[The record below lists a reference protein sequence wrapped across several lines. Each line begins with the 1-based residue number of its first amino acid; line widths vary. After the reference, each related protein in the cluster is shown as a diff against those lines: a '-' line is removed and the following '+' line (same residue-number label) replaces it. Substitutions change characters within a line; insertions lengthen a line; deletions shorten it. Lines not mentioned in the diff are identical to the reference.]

1 MRFKKNYLLV
11 SFIFIVGQIFSQEV
25 NYIPYYHSV
34 NKAKLAICRENGD
47 SAILYYQQAF
57 EMVDYILLED
67 LRNFT
72 QCAAELGKDSLVYY
86 TMDKC
91 IAQTIYLSYVFSSD
105 SLFDKYKNTEKW
117 KECYTIEQENIE
129 KHKEKQAIGVLYKKV
144 LDSLMVSDQAIRNK
158 MNCFYWTF
166 PNSKR
171 AKKINR
177 ECRIIDS
184 CNQVVLDE
192 MIEKYD
198 FPNERHGLW
207 NNLRFIKGGI
217 VFVHYDDTNFLRNIE
232 YKALLEGKL
241 SPDYYAD
248 RANRIALLFNL
259 NRIDYRYS
267 YIKKMTLQEKEQ
279 VNRNRQAI
287 GLLSVEEE
295 NKIIQC
301 NRIASEQRKALA
313 KKQKKITKKMKL

>member
-1 MRFKKNYLLV
+1 MKKYLICIC
-11 SFIFIVGQIFSQEV
+11 IFVLTVNIMAQNI
-25 NYIPYYHSV
+25 NYIPYYHLV
-34 NKAKLAICRENGD
+34 NRANLVKCTDANCD
-47 SAILYYQQAF
+47 SAIMYYSQAF

-91 IAQTIYLSYVFSSD
+91 IEQTVYLSYVFYSD
-105 SLFDKYKNTEKW
+105 SLFDTYKNTEKW

-129 KHKEKQAIGVLYKKV
+129 KYKEKQAIGVLYKKV

-158 MNCFYWTF
+158 ANWFYRTF

-171 AKKINR
+171 AKKMHR
-177 ECRIIDS
+177 EWTIIDS
-184 CNQVVLDE
+184 CNQIVLDE

-198 FPNERHGLW
+198 FPNEQHGLW
-207 NNLRFIKGGI
+207 NNPLFIRGGGGI

-248 RANRIALLFNL
+248 RINRIAIIFNWDKT
-259 NRIDYRYS
+259 NYTY
-267 YIKKMTLQEKEQ
+267 YYTKKMTLQEKEQ
-279 VNRNRQAI
+279 VNRNRHAI

-301 NRIASEQRKALA
+301 NRIAFEQRKALA
-313 KKQKKITKKMKL
+313 KKQKKSKKK